1 MAKYS
6 DYIIHPMDF
15 ETIEKNINLK
25 KYRSTEAFFGDIKW
39 ILHNSIIY
47 NGSK

>member
-1 MAKYS
+1 
-6 DYIIHPMDF
+6 MDF

-25 KYRSTEAFFGDIKW
+25 KYSSSEAFLSDIKW